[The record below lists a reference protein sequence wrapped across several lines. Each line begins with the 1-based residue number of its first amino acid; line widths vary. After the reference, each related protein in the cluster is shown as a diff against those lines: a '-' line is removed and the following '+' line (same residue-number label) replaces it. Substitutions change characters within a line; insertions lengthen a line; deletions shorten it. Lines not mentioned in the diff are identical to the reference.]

1 MTAAPS
7 GRLRGELGLA
17 DVVAQAASGVGPIYS
32 AIVFV
37 PLVTVGASGF
47 GAGGAVPLCILIAAF
62 LLMAVA
68 RVFAGFAR
76 QVRTPGSLY
85 DYLKL
90 SLGRRAGTVFGLLF
104 YACAIAAFVNGT
116 LTFGGLAATMAD
128 HLTGH
133 VLPWWRGARGGL
145 ALVALSVSRGITMA
159 VHLQLAISV
168 VSIGAV
174 GLFSA
179 WVLVQSPHLSA
190 VAQAGLLPSAQG
202 HGLAGVMMGLSFAFF
217 MYGGFEG
224 AASLAEECRNP
235 TRAIPRAMILT
246 IWVNAAFYLLTAFAA
261 LAGFGADAGRL
272 GGQEMPLLA
281 LAADPRY
288 GGPAIEGILMT
299 MTLADVLA
307 MITAG
312 SIAIA
317 RGLLCLA
324 RDGVLP
330 AAFARTSNGRG
341 VPVMPN
347 LALLGGTAAL
357 VAVIRIVTGPVPGQ
371 ESYMGWFI
379 WIGTFASLNLLIAWC
394 ATCIG
399 GFVMGRRPGGGG
411 EMRFCAA
418 IGTVATLAVIGVTL
432 GLLEGSERLVPLASV
447 LLALVGWWAMR
458 PARS

>member
-1 MTAAPS
+1 MTAAPP

-47 GAGGAVPLCILIAAF
+47 GAGGAVPLCILVAAV

-116 LTFGGLAATMAD
+116 LTFGGLAARLAE

-133 VLPWWRGARGGL
+133 ALPWWLAALGGL
-145 ALVALSVSRGITMA
+145 AVVALSVSRGITLA
-159 VHLQLAISV
+159 VHLQLAVSV

-174 GLFSA
+174 GLFAA
-179 WVLVQSPHLSA
+179 WVLVRSPHLFA
-190 VAQAGLLPSAQG
+190 VARTGLVPSAQS

-246 IWVNAAFYLLTAFAA
+246 IWVNGAFYLLTAFAA
-261 LAGFGADAGRL
+261 LAGFGADAERL
-272 GGQEMPLLA
+272 GGQDMPLLA
-281 LAADPRY
+281 LAVDPRY
-288 GGPAIEGILMT
+288 GGPAIEAILMA
-299 MTLADVLA
+299 MTIADVLA

-330 AAFARTSNGRG
+330 AAFARTSAGRG
-341 VPVMPN
+341 VPVLPN
-347 LALLGGTAAL
+347 LVLLGGTAVL
-357 VAVIRIVTGPVPGQ
+357 VVVIRAAAGAAAGQ
-371 ESYMGWFI
+371 DAYRGWFI

-399 GFVMGRRPGGGG
+399 GFVMGRRGGGDRG
-411 EMRFCAA
+411 TRVCAA
-418 IGTVATLAVIGVTL
+418 TGTVATLAVIAVTL
-432 GLLEGSERLVPLASV
+432 GLLEGTTRLVPLASA
-447 LLALVGWWAMR
+447 LLALAGWWAMR